1 MQYHIF
7 EINPFQQLSH
17 LDSLD
22 TYTEAKKR
30 VRELR
35 SSPTLVP
42 GTNFRMMFAADSL
55 QAEQLLKE
63 KREPRPMGEHD

>member
-17 LDSLD
+17 LESVDSYR
-22 TYTEAKKR
+22 TAKKR
-30 VRELR
+30 VKELR
-35 SSPTLVP
+35 NAPNLVA
-42 GTNFRMMFAADSL
+42 GTNYRMMFAADAAL
-55 QAEQLLKE
+55 AEQLLKE